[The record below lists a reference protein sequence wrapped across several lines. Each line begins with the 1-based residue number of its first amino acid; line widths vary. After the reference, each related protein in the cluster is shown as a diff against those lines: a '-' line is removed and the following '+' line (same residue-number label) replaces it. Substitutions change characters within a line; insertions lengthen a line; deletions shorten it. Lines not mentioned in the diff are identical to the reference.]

1 MGDRPRPAGAPGARN
16 SCAARRQG
24 LRGRH
29 GPGAIGERVCHQGPF
44 DGTGVAG
51 RGRRR
56 RHDPR
61 SHFRSPQGAGPGSW
75 PAEDRFRSRLSP
87 ARELDPSTARGG
99 RTGLFIPDPPI
110 RSAATEQFSS
120 PHHAPDR
127 SDRSLR
133 VCARPRLRLSGG
145 DPDGPRRHR
154 EDLARHQS
162 RPLPPP
168 RL

>member
-16 SCAARRQG
+16 SRAAGRAG

-29 GPGAIGERVCHQGPF
+29 APGAIGLRVRHQGPF

-51 RGRRR
+51 RHRRR

-61 SHFRSPQGAGPGSW
+61 SHFRSPQGAGPGSR
-75 PAEDRFRSRLSP
+75 PAEDRFRSRLSL
-87 ARELDPSTARGG
+87 ARELDPSAARGG
-99 RTGLFIPDPPI
+99 RNGLFIPAPHI
-110 RSAATEQFSS
+110 RITAAEQFSS
-120 PHHAPDR
+120 THHAPDR
-127 SDRSLR
+127 PGRSLR

-145 DPDGPRRHR
+145 DLDGPRWHR